1 VLPSAAVAAPRRA
14 APLPAA
20 PYRALPCTTETDLI
34 WIPKNPA
41 ESPVRLSAEII
52 SYCRIA
58 PGHFRPKPTEPN
70 PLKPYRIGPFHDC
83 LMKAAERAEA
93 LSADI
98 SS

>member
-1 VLPSAAVAAPRRA
+1 LPEYAKPR
-14 APLPAA
+14 P
-20 PYRALPCTTETDLI
+20 TTPDPIRPDRTNV

-41 ESPVRLSAEII
+41 ESPERLSAEII
-52 SYCRIA
+52 SHCRIA
-58 PGHFRPKPTEPN
+58 PGHFRPKQTEPN